1 MGKMCLGV
9 KRTDGNLSQKAERT
23 SKGISFQLL
32 AISKLVVLHVVQIF
46 EM

>member
-9 KRTDGNLSQKAERT
+9 KRTNGNLSQKAERT
-23 SKGISFQLL
+23 SKGIRFQLS
-32 AISKLVVLHVVQIF
+32 AMSELVAVFIALMF